1 MPRNARLKMKLGRI
15 TKVALNTP
23 PVPMNLATSL
33 ANTVSHLTKISF
45 VIDPISVSEIS
56 VARFKRELRNAAHAT

>member
-1 MPRNARLKMKLGRI
+1 MAPKLESACKCLLEMKLGRI

-23 PVPMNLATSL
+23 PVPIDLATSL

-45 VIDPISVSEIS
+45 VIDPMSEIC
-56 VARFKRELRNAAHAT
+56 VAIQNFPGT